1 MGPDTDGQ
9 INGVGD
15 FLADFPL
22 SCLSSP
28 SLLFSF
34 SLLLVV
40 SDVVPDVVPDASDEA
55 VGSFTSP
62 SIAAEVN
69 EALRGAKLIGS
80 ERTLS

>member
-40 SDVVPDVVPDASDEA
+40 SDVVPDASDEA